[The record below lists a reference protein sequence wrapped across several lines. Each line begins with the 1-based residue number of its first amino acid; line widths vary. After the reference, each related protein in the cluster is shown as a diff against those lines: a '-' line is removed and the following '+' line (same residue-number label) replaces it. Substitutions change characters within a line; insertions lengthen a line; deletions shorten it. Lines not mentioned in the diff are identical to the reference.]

1 MVNDL
6 ILKLNDQ
13 QYSRYAAYLSH
24 VNFIDKNFHSKEFS
38 DPKIIEFGGSN
49 FFIKNI
55 FNHTNYDVV
64 DNYPVVDLHD
74 LSKFNADFYDFVI
87 LDEILE
93 HVARP
98 WLAVKEVY
106 KILKVGGCL
115 ICSTPFLI
123 AEHKCPNDYW
133 RFTKEG
139 LSELLSD
146 FETLEVSSWGNAK
159 SACYL
164 LDDMMVSTQKAKED
178 GVFDLTNQDKYPVT
192 VWGYAWK

>member
-1 MVNDL
+1 MIEDL
-6 ILKLNDQ
+6 ISELDTC
-13 QYSRYAAYLSH
+13 QYSRYAAYVAH
-24 VNFIDKNFHSKEFS
+24 IDFIAKNFHDKQFLE
-38 DPKIIEFGGSN
+38 PKIIEFGGSN
-49 FFIKNI
+49 SFVKNI
-55 FNHTNYDVV
+55 FNHASYEIA

-74 LSKFNADFYDFVI
+74 LSKFNTGFYDFVI

-98 WLAVKEVY
+98 WIAIKEVHR
-106 KILKVGGCL
+106 ILKVGGCL
-115 ICSTPFLI
+115 LCSVPFLI

-146 FETLEVSSWGNAK
+146 FRDVEVNSWGNAK
-159 SACYL
+159 SVSYL
-164 LDDMMVSTQKAKED
+164 LDDMMVSTRRAKQD
-178 GVFDLTNQDKYPVT
+178 GWFDLSNQAKYPIT